1 MLNARQ
7 LGLKLIANTTY
18 GYTGA
23 SFCGRMP
30 CIEVADSIVRKGRE
44 TLELAIQMVNSSPEW
59 RAKVV
64 YGDTDSLFVLLKGA
78 SKEEAFRIGKEIC
91 DRITESNPKPVKLK
105 FEKVS
110 KKNGKSINWKCLL
123 IFLLPLAVAMVSGVS
138 SLRSANQETLRRLY
152 VRIFGSEGTR
162 VRC

>member
-23 SFCGRMP
+23 SYSGRMP

-44 TLELAIQMVNSSPEW
+44 TLERAIQMVNSSPEW
-59 RAKVV
+59 GARVV
-64 YGDTDSLFVLLKGA
+64 YGDTDSLFVLLKGVT
-78 SKEEAFRIGKEIC
+78 KEEAFRIGKEIC
-91 DRITESNPKPVKLK
+91 ERVTADNPKPVKLK

-110 KKNGKSINWKCLL
+110 GDKKKKLMA
-123 IFLLPLAVAMVSGVS
+123 IFAS
-138 SLRSANQETLRRLY
+138 
-152 VRIFGSEGTR
+152 
-162 VRC
+162 

>member
-23 SFCGRMP
+23 SYSGRMP

-44 TLELAIQMVNSSPEW
+44 TLERAIHMVNSSPEW
-59 RAKVV
+59 RARVV

-78 SKEEAFRIGKEIC
+78 TKEEAFRIGREIC
-91 DRITESNPKPVKLK
+91 DRVTAENPKPVKLK

-110 KKNGKSINWKCLL
+110 SDKIKKKLMVASQ
-123 IFLLPLAVAMVSGVS
+123 IFCIVVLGVS
-138 SLRSANQETLRRLY
+138 TLHSANEEALRWHG
-152 VRIFGSEGTR
+152 VRVLGSERAGI
-162 VRC
+162 